1 MDNEYSG
8 PENEGNPERV
18 QSGEGGSMDKL
29 SSGDEF
35 LFNLFYPLAVEV
47 YNIFFAFLEFNRNS

>member
-47 YNIFFAFLEFNRNS
+47 CNIFFLF